1 MTKAFIVGCGKIAG
15 GFNHTD
21 ESAVLTHALAYRR
34 LGAKITGCVDRSEA
48 QAVQFAARWQVPHHG
63 SDLAA
68 VLQAAAP
75 EVVSICTPPEGRA
88 EALEIILRSPSVKAV
103 LIEKPLASNAAEAR
117 KLRDLAKQVK
127 MPLLVNYFRA
137 FDPFYQK
144 LEAEF
149 QAGVF
154 GRFCSGTTRYYG
166 AAEATASHGLERL
179 FALLGSK
186 AGIRHLGG
194 TAASP
199 FFELDFAG
207 SSIQFLPSP
216 GSDFS
221 PFELDLLF
229 ERCRLRI
236 VDSERRVEFY
246 QSRPDP
252 LFAGFNTLA
261 PQNLWDGLVPS
272 HESVLHAV
280 QAALTAAQSGGE
292 GWQDLLDRA
301 VAVTESL
308 EQLQ

>member
-34 LGAKITGCVDRSEA
+34 LGAKITGCVDRNEA
-48 QAVQFAARWQVPHHG
+48 QAVQFAARWQVPNHG
-63 SDLAA
+63 TDLAS
-68 VLQAAAP
+68 VLRAAAP
-75 EVVSICTPPEGRA
+75 AVVSISTQPEGRA
-88 EALEIILRSPSVKAV
+88 EALEIILRLPSVKAV
-103 LIEKPLASNAAEAR
+103 LIEKPLANNAAEAR
-117 KLRDLAKQVK
+117 KLRDLAQQAKL
-127 MPLLVNYFRA
+127 PLLVNYFRA

-149 QAGVF
+149 RAGVF
-154 GRFCSGTTRYYG
+154 GKFCSGTARYYG
-166 AAEATASHGLERL
+166 PAEATASHWLERV
-179 FALLGSK
+179 FALLGTQCQ
-186 AGIRHLGG
+186 INRLGG
-194 TAASP
+194 TEASP
-199 FFELDFAG
+199 HFELRHTG
-207 SSIQFLPSP
+207 SSVQFLPSP

-252 LFAGFNTLA
+252 LFAGFSTLA
-261 PQNLWDGLVPS
+261 PQNLWAGLGPS
-272 HESVLHAV
+272 HESILHAAR
-280 QAALTAAQSGGE
+280 AALTIAQNGGN

-301 VAVTESL
+301 VAVTECL
-308 EQLQ
+308 EQLK